1 SSKMAN
7 NNTNMEEIANNML
20 TAADEGDRETA
31 LRAAEILRQE
41 LERQTLLEQ
50 EAQQATNNN
59 NSIQQ
64 PSEN

>member
-1 SSKMAN
+1 SKTAN

-31 LRAAEILRQE
+31 LRAVEILRQE

-59 NSIQQ
+59 NLIQQ
-64 PSEN
+64 PNEN

>member
-7 NNTNMEEIANNML
+7 NNTSMEEIANNML

-41 LERQTLLEQ
+41 LERQALLEQ

-59 NSIQQ
+59 NLIQQ